1 MQSLV
6 SFEASI
12 FLFFN
17 RWKVACC
24 LLRVQ
29 GRESFQ
35 GDTISRQNEIRNK
48 KKKRKE
54 KHDLLSIE
62 IENFFAINKNR
73 KRFGKFLFL
82 GTINVGSNWR
92 ERMENEGVER

>member
-1 MQSLV
+1 MY
-6 SFEASI
+6 
-12 FLFFN
+12 
-17 RWKVACC
+17 
-24 LLRVQ
+24 
-29 GRESFQ
+29 REENPSKE
-35 GDTISRQNEIRNK
+35 TRSRAKTRNVT
-48 KKKRKE
+48 KKRKE

-92 ERMENEGVER
+92 ERMENEGAER

>member
-1 MQSLV
+1 MY
-6 SFEASI
+6 
-12 FLFFN
+12 
-17 RWKVACC
+17 
-24 LLRVQ
+24 
-29 GRESFQ
+29 REENPSKE
-35 GDTISRQNEIRNK
+35 TRSRAKTRYVT
-48 KKKRKE
+48 KKRKE

-92 ERMENEGVER
+92 ERMENEGAER